1 MNCGAKSVSMAT
13 CAFEPLPILEG
24 DDVVTK
30 RSFALLAALSLPW
43 SGAVAQSAEPTLQG
57 TWKYLRNFT
66 FVQVDA
72 DNRAY
77 QCRIMPDLHV
87 LFSTGQIAES
97 GAIEWSPVRF
107 FSLYGKEF
115 VPSGMDWGSGTIELR
130 NRVMFLTAPTASGTT
145 TERMEFDKVP
155 ELPTMCIHYQSVAF
169 E

>member
-1 MNCGAKSVSMAT
+1 MANCVV
-13 CAFEPLPILEG
+13 EPLHILEG
-24 DDVVTK
+24 DHVVKKT
-30 RSFALLAALSLPW
+30 SIALLAALSLPW
-43 SGAVAQSAEPTLQG
+43 SAAQAQSAEPTLQG

-72 DNRAY
+72 QNRVY

-87 LFSTGQIAES
+87 LFATGQIAAS
-97 GAIEWSPVRF
+97 GAIQWTPVRF

-130 NRVMFLTAPTASGTT
+130 NRVMFLTAPTASGTS

-155 ELPTMCIHYQSVAF
+155 ELPTMCIHYQAIAF

>member
-1 MNCGAKSVSMAT
+1 MRNTFSAIGLMLAMAAST
-13 CAFEPLPILEG
+13 
-24 DDVVTK
+24 
-30 RSFALLAALSLPW
+30 
-43 SGAVAQSAEPTLQG
+43 AVAQPSEPTLQG

-72 DNRAY
+72 RNRVY

-87 LFSTGQIAES
+87 LFSTGLIADA
-97 GAIEWSPVRF
+97 GQIEWSPVRF

-130 NRVMFLTAPTASGTT
+130 NRVMFLTAPTLSGTS

-155 ELPTMCIHYQSVAF
+155 ELPTMCSYYLETAF

>member
-1 MNCGAKSVSMAT
+1 MNAEMNELKQGETAMRTTSIALTLV
-13 CAFEPLPILEG
+13 L
-24 DDVVTK
+24 
-30 RSFALLAALSLPW
+30 SFAGSAAL
-43 SGAVAQSAEPTLQG
+43 AQSSEPTLQG

-66 FVQVDA
+66 FVEVDA
-72 DNRAY
+72 QSRVY

-87 LFSTGQIAES
+87 LFSTGQIAQS
-97 GAIEWSPVRF
+97 GQIEWSPVRF

-130 NRVMFLTAPTASGTT
+130 NRVMFLTAATLTGTS

-155 ELPTMCIHYQSVAF
+155 ELPTMCTHYRAIAF

>member
-1 MNCGAKSVSMAT
+1 MAPCVIDT
-13 CAFEPLPILEG
+13 APDLEG
-24 DDVVTK
+24 DNIVKKSIYV
-30 RSFALLAALSLPW
+30 LLAALLLPW
-43 SGAVAQSAEPTLQG
+43 SGALAQSTEPVLQG

-66 FVQVDA
+66 FVQIDA
-72 DNRAY
+72 QNRAY

-87 LFSTGQIAES
+87 LFSTGQITES

-130 NRVMFLTAPTASGTT
+130 NRVMFLTAPTASGTA

-155 ELPTMCIHYQSVAF
+155 ELPTMCIHYQAVAF

>member
-1 MNCGAKSVSMAT
+1 MKKTSCV
-13 CAFEPLPILEG
+13 LW
-24 DDVVTK
+24 
-30 RSFALLAALSLPW
+30 AALSLPW

-72 DNRAY
+72 ENRVY

-87 LFSTGQIAES
+87 LFATGQIAES
-97 GAIEWSPVRF
+97 GVVEWSPVRF

-115 VPSGMDWGSGTIELR
+115 TPSGMDWGSGTIELR

-155 ELPTMCIHYQSVAF
+155 ELPTMCTHYQAAAF

>member
-1 MNCGAKSVSMAT
+1 MRMT
-13 CAFEPLPILEG
+13 AF
-24 DDVVTK
+24 V
-30 RSFALLAALSLPW
+30 LAAALGLAGSNVL
-43 SGAVAQSAEPTLQG
+43 AQSSEPTLQG

-72 DNRAY
+72 QSRVY

-87 LFSTGQIAES
+87 LFSTGQIAE
-97 GAIEWSPVRF
+97 GGLIEWSPVRF
-107 FSLYGKEF
+107 FSLYGREF

-130 NRVMFLTAPTASGTT
+130 NRVMFLTGPTLSGSA

-155 ELPTMCIHYQSVAF
+155 ELPTMCTHYQSIAF

>member
-1 MNCGAKSVSMAT
+1 M
-13 CAFEPLPILEG
+13 
-24 DDVVTK
+24 
-30 RSFALLAALSLPW
+30 
-43 SGAVAQSAEPTLQG
+43 LQG

-66 FVQVDA
+66 FVQIDA
-72 DNRAY
+72 QNRAY

-87 LFSTGQIAES
+87 LFSTGQITES

-115 VPSGMDWGSGTIELR
+115 VPSGMDWGTGAVELR

-155 ELPTMCIHYQSVAF
+155 ELPTMCIHYLTLAF